1 MTTRIEADYLVIGAG
16 ASGMAFVDT
25 LLQETNATVIMVDK
39 QHKPGGHWL
48 DAYSF
53 VTLHQPS
60 AFYGVSSKELSSGIK
75 DKVGLN
81 KGLNELASGTEV
93 QAYYD
98 DLMRES
104 FIPSGRV
111 HYLPMSEY
119 REDGKVYSL
128 MTGQVTE
135 VSYRHKKIDS
145 TYYRTSIPATHTP
158 AFDIESNVRFMPP
171 NDLPKIQA
179 PVEGYTIIGGGKTGI
194 DTCLW
199 LLEQHINPDDI
210 TWIMPRDAWLI
221 DRQNTQP
228 TNEFFLDVMGAQ
240 ASQMEAI
247 AASTSIDDMFLRL
260 EQGGVFMRIDTDVKP
275 EMFHGSTV
283 SRMELAE
290 LRRIKNIVRLGRVT
304 HLGADTITLAKGSI
318 PTSPNRIHV
327 DCTASAIT
335 NLETKDVFSGD
346 TITLQ
351 TVRAYQPAFS
361 AAFIAHIEATY
372 DDNEKKNQL
381 TRVVPLPNT
390 TDDWVELT
398 FRNMMNQYFWGKEP
412 GLKKW
417 LLNNRLDGF
426 MHMVKAV
433 RFYEVD
439 KLKVL
444 NRMRKAAKPA
454 INKLK
459 TYREALKQASSAG

>member
-1 MTTRIEADYLVIGAG
+1 
-16 ASGMAFVDT
+16 
-25 LLQETNATVIMVDK
+25 
-39 QHKPGGHWL
+39 
-48 DAYSF
+48 
-53 VTLHQPS
+53 
-60 AFYGVSSKELSSGIK
+60 
-75 DKVGLN
+75 
-81 KGLNELASGTEV
+81 
-93 QAYYD
+93 
-98 DLMRES
+98 
-104 FIPSGRV
+104 
-111 HYLPMSEY
+111 
-119 REDGKVYSL
+119 

-145 TYYRTSIPATHTP
+145 TFYRTSIPATHTP

-459 TYREALKQASSAG
+459 TYREALKHASSAG

>member
-1 MTTRIEADYLVIGAG
+1 MAKQIEADYLVIGAG

-25 LLQETNATVIMVDK
+25 LLSETDATVIMVDK

-60 AFYGVSSKELSSGIK
+60 AFYGVSSKELSRGIK

-81 KGLNELASGTEV
+81 KGLNELASGVEV

-98 DLMRES
+98 DLMRET

-111 HYLPMSEY
+111 QYFPMSEY
-119 REDGKVYSL
+119 RQDGCIHSL
-128 MTGQVTE
+128 MTGEVVNVT
-135 VSYRHKKIDS
+135 YRHKRIDS
-145 TYYRTSIPATHTP
+145 TYYKTSIPATHTP
-158 AFDIESNVRFMPP
+158 AFSVDDRVRFIPP
-171 NDLPKIQA
+171 NALPKIA
-179 PVEGYTIIGGGKTGI
+179 TPVEGYTIIGGGKTGI

-199 LLEQHINPDDI
+199 LLEQGINPADI
-210 TWIMPRDAWLI
+210 AWIMPRDAWLI

-228 TNEFFLDVMGAQ
+228 TDEFFLDVMGAQ
-240 ASQMEAI
+240 AAQMEAI
-247 AASTSIDDMFLRL
+247 AQSTSIDDMFLRL
-260 EQGGVFMRIDTDVKP
+260 EQAGVFMRIDTDVMP
-275 EMFHGSTV
+275 QMFHGSTV
-283 SRMELAE
+283 SRLELAE
-290 LRRIKNIVRLGRVT
+290 LRKIKNIVRLGRVT
-304 HLGADTITLAKGSI
+304 HLGSSEIELTHGTI
-318 PTSPNRIHV
+318 PTSEQRVHV

-335 NLETKDVFSGD
+335 NLATKDVFSED

-372 DDNEKKNQL
+372 DDIDKKNRL
-381 TRVVPLPNT
+381 TQVVPLPNT

-398 FRNMMNQYFWGKEP
+398 YKNMMNQYFWGKEP

-426 MHMVKAV
+426 MHMVKNV
-433 RFYEVD
+433 RFYQLD
-439 KLKVL
+439 KIKVL
-444 NRMRKAAKPA
+444 NRMRISAKPA
-454 INKLK
+454 IEKLK
-459 TYREALKQASSAG
+459 EYRAQLKSKTP